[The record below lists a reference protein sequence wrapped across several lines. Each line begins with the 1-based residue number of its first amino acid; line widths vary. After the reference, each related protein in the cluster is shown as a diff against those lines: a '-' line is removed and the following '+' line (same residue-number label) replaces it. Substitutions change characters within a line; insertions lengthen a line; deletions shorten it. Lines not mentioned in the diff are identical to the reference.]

1 MTTIRDIAK
10 ASGVSAATVSQVL
23 GNGGRPVHPQ
33 TRARVV
39 SAAQSLDY
47 RPNAVA
53 RGLVRKRM
61 DTIGLV
67 FLHGDI
73 AAHSNPFLL
82 GVLDGVLSVS
92 TRQNRRTMLCTL
104 PSWET
109 ASDHVS
115 DFSDGRCDG
124 VLLLVPPAGC
134 SLVTQLQRREVP
146 FVVVN
151 GGDSFGEIPRVDVDN
166 VRAAFELTRVLLGL
180 GHRRIGFVHRRT
192 EWGFPFAAER
202 QQGYRE
208 AMLAAGCYDP
218 ALAFLDPDEILPSV
232 FAAQERPTALFCCL
246 DALAL
251 SVLEALQQ
259 QGVRVPE
266 EISVAG
272 FDDIPGAA
280 MSVPALTT
288 VRQPMTQIGER
299 AAEMLL
305 TLIDDKQEIDRKQE
319 IDHKK
324 RANPLEILA
333 TEIVL
338 RQSTAVHSPQAL
350 V

>member
-10 ASGVSAATVSQVL
+10 ASGVSVATVSQVL
-23 GNGGRPVHPQ
+23 SNGGRPVHPQ
-33 TRARVV
+33 TRERVV
-39 SAAQSLDY
+39 SAAQSLEY

-92 TRQNRRTMLCTL
+92 TRQDRRTMLCTL
-104 PSWET
+104 PSWE
-109 ASDHVS
+109 AVGEHVS
-115 DFSDGRCDG
+115 ELSDGRCDG

-134 SLVTQLQRREVP
+134 PLVTQLQRRKVP

-151 GGDSFGEIPRVDVDN
+151 GGDSFGEIPHVDVDN
-166 VRAAFELTRVLLGL
+166 VRAAFEMTQYLLSL

-192 EWGFPFAAER
+192 DWDFPFAAER

-208 AMLAAGCYDP
+208 AMCAAGCYDP
-218 ALAFLDPDEILPSV
+218 ALARFDADELMPLDL
-232 FAAQERPTALFCCL
+232 AARGRPTALFCCF

-251 SVLEALQQ
+251 TVLDALRQ

-266 EISVAG
+266 EVSVAG

-280 MSVPALTT
+280 TSLPGLTT
-288 VRQPMTQIGER
+288 MRQPMTKIGEQ
-299 AAEMLL
+299 AAETLL
-305 TLIDDKQEIDRKQE
+305 AFIDGKTEVKPFTL
-319 IDHKK
+319 
-324 RANPLEILA
+324 LA
-333 TEIVL
+333 TELIS
-338 RQSTAVHSPQAL
+338 RQSTAPPPAGAIF
-350 V
+350 